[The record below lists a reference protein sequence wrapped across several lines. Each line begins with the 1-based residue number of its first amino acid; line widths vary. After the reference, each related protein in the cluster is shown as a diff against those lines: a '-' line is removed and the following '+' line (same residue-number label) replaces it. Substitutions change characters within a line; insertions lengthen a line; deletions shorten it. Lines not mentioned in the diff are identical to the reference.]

1 LIAYFLTLKCPTAH
15 FAVHNIRF
23 AVVVICGVTVA
34 NADVA
39 VVRAVVALVADL
51 ETAVAVSGVAASVA
65 YLVVM
70 LI

>member
-1 LIAYFLTLKCPTAH
+1 MSKRSI
-15 FAVHNIRF
+15 
-23 AVVVICGVTVA
+23 VA